1 MFYDFFILFIKFL
14 LRGKYHTTKIKY
26 QTVNQN
32 IYIFFQNLHPTSY
45 IVLKIHFIE
54 EEARLTTYK
63 SCHHGDSWF

>member
-32 IYIFFQNLHPTSY
+32 IYIFFS
-45 IVLKIHFIE
+45 
-54 EEARLTTYK
+54 K
-63 SCHHGDSWF
+63 SSSHKLYCIKNPFY